1 MRKKNHSITGLILA
15 GGRARRM
22 EGQDKG
28 LIKLL
33 GKPMIAYSIDA
44 LQTQLENI
52 IINANRN
59 QDHYRQYAEHVMA
72 DDISGYHGPL
82 AGVATA
88 LKRIDTELLMTIP
101 CDSPFLP
108 CDLVSRLAKP
118 FINGNI
124 DISVAHNGERIQ
136 PVFSLLR
143 KSLSHSLD
151 AYLASSE
158 RRIDRWFEQHAVQPV
173 DFSDVPDTF
182 DNINTPDDLK
192 RAEIR
197 LR

>member
-1 MRKKNHSITGLILA
+1 MWKKNHSITGMVLA
-15 GGRARRM
+15 GGQARRM
-22 EGQDKG
+22 EGRDKG
-28 LIKLL
+28 LIELL

-59 QDHYRQYAEHVMA
+59 PDRYRQYAEQVIA

-82 AGVATA
+82 AGIATA
-88 LKRIDTELLMTIP
+88 LKRIDTELLLTVP

-108 CDLVSRLAKP
+108 GDLVSRLANA
-118 FINGNI
+118 FTHGNI
-124 DISVAHNGERIQ
+124 DVSVAHNGERIQ

-151 AYLASSE
+151 AYLASGE

-173 DFSDVPDTF
+173 DFSDVPETF

-192 RAEIR
+192 RAGIR
-197 LR
+197 LQ